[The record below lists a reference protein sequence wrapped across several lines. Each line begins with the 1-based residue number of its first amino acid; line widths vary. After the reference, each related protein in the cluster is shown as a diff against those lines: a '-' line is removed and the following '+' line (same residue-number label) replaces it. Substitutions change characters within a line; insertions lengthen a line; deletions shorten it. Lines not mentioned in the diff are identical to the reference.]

1 MSKRKSSIQKKVLLA
16 FSLLIIIIMSITLL
30 LHIRTIKA
38 MRSMT
43 YEKMEANVDYYQQAF
58 ETEIQHILK
67 LQVEFFND
75 RNLPFLAGRY
85 IEINDY
91 EKRDALLSIRERL
104 GSITGISNLIDT
116 GVLYIPKSGYY
127 ITDNNIRRMT
137 EEDMSDMK
145 AYLQNND
152 GELHFDGQNFYTMR
166 TGEISTVFSKDPNY
180 LFVLTFSTQQVEEL
194 LYSLNTSDNSG
205 AFIYNEAEDV
215 IVESSSTAYVGK
227 EIMNMLTKE
236 EDGSYT
242 RTQQIQTG
250 GEEYLVM
257 VGNKGKMGLFVQ
269 YVEMAPVMNYIN
281 QSWVYTVLFLLAM
294 MLLSF
299 LFAFYIQK
307 IIHKPLNI
315 LIKAFE
321 CVMKGNL
328 DEHIYRNKNDE
339 FTYLF
344 KSFNDMEDRL
354 KQLIDDVYV
363 QKNLAQKA
371 QLKQLQAQI
380 NPHFLYNSF
389 FTLKRRIKRQDYE
402 NAEEFA
408 KHLSNY
414 FKYLTKDGRDYIPL
428 RQEVEHAGS
437 YAAIQKARFAE
448 RVEVVFEELPEG
460 WGDILVPRLILQPL
474 LENAFEHGLEDKE
487 TDGLLCV
494 TFQTSENE
502 LRIQIEDNGDRVL
515 EEDIESMRRSLGETE
530 LDEVTGIINI
540 HRRLKIFFK
549 GNAGLKVNR
558 SEMGGVLVTV
568 FIHMAG
574 EIRDGMD
581 PEVEE

>member
-460 WGDILVPRLILQPL
+460 WRDILVPRLILQPL

-515 EEDIESMRRSLGETE
+515 EEDIESMRRSLDETE

>member
-16 FSLLIIIIMSITLL
+16 FCLIIIIIISITLL
-30 LHIRTIKA
+30 LHVRTIKA

-67 LQVEFFND
+67 LQIEFFND

-91 EKRDALLSIRERL
+91 EKRDALLSIRDRL
-104 GSITGISNLIDT
+104 GSITGISNLIEN

-137 EEDMSDMK
+137 DIDRAEMN
-145 AYLQNND
+145 AYLLNND
-152 GELHFDGQNFYTMR
+152 GGLHFDGRNFYIMR
-166 TGEISTVFSKDPNY
+166 TGEISTVFSKAPNY
-180 LFVLTFSTQQVEEL
+180 LLVLTFSSRQVKEL
-194 LYSLNTSDNSG
+194 LYSLNTSDKGG
-205 AFIYNEAEDV
+205 AFIYNESED
-215 IVESSSTAYVGK
+215 IILESSSAAYAGK
-227 EIMNMLTKE
+227 EVMSMLGRE

-242 RTQQIQTG
+242 RMQQIRAG

-257 VGNKGKMGLFVQ
+257 VGSTGKMGLFVQ

-281 QSWVYTVLFLLAM
+281 QSWIYTVLFLVVM
-294 MLLSF
+294 IVLSF
-299 LFAFYIQK
+299 LFAFYIQN

-315 LIKAFE
+315 LMKAFE
-321 CVMKGNL
+321 CVKEGKL
-328 DEHIYRNKNDE
+328 EEHIYRNENDE
-339 FTYLF
+339 FTYLYQ
-344 KSFNDMEDRL
+344 SFNEMEDRL
-354 KQLIDDVYV
+354 KQLIDEVYV

-389 FTLKRRIKRQDYE
+389 FILKRRIKRQDYE

-414 FKYLTKDGRDYIPL
+414 FKYLTRDGRDYIPL
-428 RQEVEHAGS
+428 RQEVEHACS
-437 YAAIQKARFAE
+437 YAAIQKARFAG
-448 RVEVVFEELPEG
+448 RVEISFEELPEE
-460 WGDILVPRLILQPL
+460 WEDILVPRLILQPL

-487 TDGLLCV
+487 FDGILSVNFL
-494 TFQTSENE
+494 TAEKE
-502 LRIQIEDNGDRVL
+502 LGIRIQDNGERVL
-515 EEDIESMRRSLGETE
+515 EEEIEAMQRSLEE
-530 LDEVTGIINI
+530 ADLDEVTGIVNI
-540 HRRLKIFFK
+540 HRRLKIYFK
-549 GNAGLKVNR
+549 GNAGLTVGKN
-558 SEMGGVLVTV
+558 EMGGLTVTV
-568 FIHMAG
+568 FIQ
-574 EIRDGMD
+574 EENK
-581 PEVEE
+581 EV